1 MLQNTN
7 ELTGLKL
14 AATDGD
20 IGHIKDFFFDDE
32 SWVVRYVVADTGN
45 WLSGREVLLAPR
57 AFGDL
62 ELVGKKL
69 LVFLT
74 RQQIEDSPPIESHRP
89 VSRQYEEQY
98 YGHYGW
104 SAYWEGGG
112 ALGAADAPVVVV
124 APERK
129 RRDDVHLRSAKSVV
143 GHHIEATDGAVG
155 TVIGFMIDDKTWA
168 IREIVVQTGH
178 WYAGKEVL
186 ITPGKVTS
194 ISYADS
200 KVFVNV
206 TKADIQRTAE
216 NHLVHAGAG
225 SSAPKPTFTD

>member
-7 ELTGLKL
+7 ELTGCQL

-20 IGHIKDFFFDDE
+20 IGHIKDFFFDDL
-32 SWVVRYVVADTGN
+32 SWSVRYVVADTGN
-45 WLSGREVLLAPR
+45 WLSGRQVLLAPR

-62 ELVGKKL
+62 ELLGKKL

-104 SAYWEGGG
+104 PVYWEAGV
-112 ALGAADAPVVVV
+112 ALGVADAPVVAV
-124 APERK
+124 AQEREL
-129 RRDDVHLRSAKSVV
+129 RDDVHLRSAKSVV
-143 GHHIEATDGAVG
+143 GHHLEAIDGAIG
-155 TVIGFMIDDKTWA
+155 TVSGFMVDDKTWA
-168 IREIVVQTGH
+168 IREIVVETGH

-194 ISYADS
+194 ISYPDS

-216 NHLVHAGAG
+216 NHLVRSGPG
-225 SSAPKPTFTD
+225 SAAVKEQERP